1 MEGLSKKIKEGI
13 INTILSHKKAEKIV
27 IFGSR
32 AGKDFKKNSDI
43 DIAVFGKNWTDKD
56 INIVK
61 FNLEE
66 GLKTPLKFD
75 VLNFYC
81 LNKETL
87 KKEILKDGRV
97 IYEEKD

>member
-1 MEGLSKKIKEGI
+1 MEGLSKKIKEEI

-43 DIAVFGKNWTDKD
+43 DIAVIGKGWTDKD

-66 GLKTPLKFD
+66 GLKIPLKFD
-75 VLNFYC
+75 ILNFYR
-81 LNKETL
+81 LRKETL
-87 KKEILKDGRV
+87 KNEITKNGRV
-97 IYEEKD
+97 IYEEKG